1 MTTKKTT
8 RTAWTPADP
17 ESVKTDRWSGMSLTE
32 IAKKY
37 GISNVDLL
45 RKWLTREGVTLTR
58 EQIQANTKRVC
69 ATKRVD
75 PGADALIA
83 LTEQNLPR
91 AEIADRL
98 GISESSIGVYKRKH
112 DVSVKQ
118 QGPKAA
124 AHPAIPTPTVPEP
137 KLEALDTK
145 AEAAPPYR
153 GWTPANPDAVKAD
166 RLSGMRISDIVVNLR
181 KQPGSDQNAT
191 IDKVSRWLVSEGVIL
206 TQEQV
211 DENRKRLHVKKRAD
225 QAEKRATLASNQ
237 RVESVESQPPAPKQA
252 IQPQGWTPADPEAV
266 RSDRRN
272 GKTLN
277 EIIVSIKAQDASV
290 TIEKLRKWL
299 LKEGIVLTQ
308 EQIKENSK
316 RLYAEKQTV
325 LVSSGEPPKIGKA
338 PSVTNKP
345 NAQSRDPGREV
356 LDELAK
362 SGMTRLEIAA
372 KVGVSDSTISTY
384 LLKHGITTTGKSSDD
399 PPRRKIREAL
409 ATSPTK
415 ESAADKL
422 GISRTA
428 LDRLIKRHRITG
440 AGNAGRESSKRA
452 MTEKARASI
461 SETRANA
468 AQQTKIVGT
477 DTRAMIDAAIA
488 AGMVTKYPPA
498 FCAETTR
505 DPLSEEDRKKLFEYR
520 KSRNAA

>member
-1 MTTKKTT
+1 MTTKKTQ

-17 ESVKTDRWSGMSLTE
+17 EAVKADRWSGMSLTE

-37 GISNVDLL
+37 GIPNADRL
-45 RKWLTREGVTLTR
+45 RKWLTKEGVTLTR
-58 EQIQANTKRVC
+58 EQIIANTRRVC
-69 ATKRVD
+69 AASSVD

-83 LTEQNLPR
+83 LTAENLPL
-91 AEIADRL
+91 AEVAKRL
-98 GISESSIGVYKRKH
+98 GISEASVTLYRRKYGI
-112 DVSVKQ
+112 STTQ
-118 QGPKAA
+118 QEPKASPP
-124 AHPAIPTPTVPEP
+124 PAIPTPAVPEQ
-137 KLEALDTK
+137 KCEVLDTK
-145 AEAAPPYR
+145 AEATLPYR
-153 GWTPANPDAVKAD
+153 
-166 RLSGMRISDIVVNLR
+166 
-181 KQPGSDQNAT
+181 
-191 IDKVSRWLVSEGVIL
+191 
-206 TQEQV
+206 
-211 DENRKRLHVKKRAD
+211 
-225 QAEKRATLASNQ
+225 
-237 RVESVESQPPAPKQA
+237 
-252 IQPQGWTPADPEAV
+252 GWTPADPEAV
-266 RSDRRN
+266 RTDRRN

-277 EIIVSIKAQDASV
+277 EIIVSIKAQDASNSV

-316 RLYAEKQTV
+316 RLYAEKRAV
-325 LVSSGEPPKIGKA
+325 LVSSGEPPKISKA

-362 SGMTRLEIAA
+362 SGMTRLQIAA

-384 LLKHGITTTGKSSDD
+384 LLKHGITITGKSSDD

-415 ESAADKL
+415 EAAADKL

-461 SETRANA
+461 AETKANV

-520 KSRNAA
+520 KSRDAA